1 MRIELE
7 YVEIRNFFCFGN
19 KWQKVE
25 FARGINLIT
34 GFDSN
39 NSKSNG
45 AGKSSFIESII
56 FGLFGETTK
65 DLNKNQIIN
74 WKNKKE
80 CEVKICFKKGEDVYV
95 IHRGLKPNFINVYKN
110 DKALD
115 QLSSVVDMQK
125 YIESSLLEIDYDT
138 FVSIIHYNPTTSK
151 SIFNVQKAQKR
162 SFIEKIFGLEMY
174 SEISDKCNK
183 EIAQLNVSVLESEKI
198 LELKNRDIE
207 PLKEQTLTL
216 HQNIVKDKKEY
227 KENLDKIN
235 EKKNLIKIND
245 DELQTFKNKLEL
257 ILEKKE
263 KYKESITELT
273 KTKEI
278 TNEKVKMIDG
288 KDNGFDVDEY
298 SNIDKEIKE
307 LESEYINNTD
317 DLNDK
322 IEEILKNNDDI
333 KNDIS
338 KYKLEVTLSKTELS
352 NLLKLESGVC
362 PVCDNKIDKEDLNS
376 KKEEININISEKES
390 LISDLTDKINENN
403 ENISSIKTKISKNNK
418 IKDRLD
424 SLKSKHMRLEYEKK
438 EYDLYISN
446 KSLILEMHNEVNNLN
461 EKIKKDKAELE
472 KLEKLEKAVT
482 LKIEEMEKNKS
493 IFDEFEKEIELQKK
507 LLEEKEK
514 RYKEI
519 EDIIQEN
526 KNKLIEIKKT
536 IEVEEAK
543 KLEFKEKIEYY
554 DYIKKICKDENVKQY
569 AISNMI
575 PFLSK
580 QVNNYLS
587 EVGFN
592 FYLKFDNW
600 LNVEVKGP
608 GIRDAGF
615 GNLSSGQQKTT
626 NLAMIL
632 SFLDISKLQVSSF
645 PDILLLDEILDGAID
660 SVTLTQMFN
669 IIAKKQKEDNLK
681 LFIVS
686 HRKEINEIGKLD
698 NIYKIEMKDGFS
710 KITKTSAL

>member
-25 FARGINLIT
+25 FAKGINLIT

-45 AGKSSFIESII
+45 SGKSSFIESII

-80 CEVKICFKKGEDVYV
+80 CEVKICFKRGDDVYV
-95 IHRGLKPNFINVYKN
+95 IHRGLKPNFIIVYKN

-183 EIAQLNVSVLESEKI
+183 EISQLNVSLLESEKI
-198 LELKNRDIE
+198 LELKNRDIT
-207 PLKEQTLTL
+207 PLKEQTISLQ
-216 HQNIVKDKKEY
+216 QNIIKDKKEY
-227 KENLDKIN
+227 KENLNKIN
-235 EKKNLIKIND
+235 EKKNVIKIND
-245 DELQTFKNKLEL
+245 EELLTFKNKLE
-257 ILEKKE
+257 IIIQKKE
-263 KYKESITELT
+263 NYKITITDLN
-273 KTKEI
+273 KRKEI
-278 TNEKVKMIDG
+278 IVEKVKMIDG
-288 KDNGFDVDEY
+288 KDNGFNIEEYENTNEKINSLELKYIKDVDH
-298 SNIDKEIKE
+298 
-307 LESEYINNTD
+307 LT
-317 DLNDK
+317 DK
-322 IEEILKNNDDI
+322 IEEILKVNDDI
-333 KNDIS
+333 KNEIS
-338 KYKLEVTLSKTELS
+338 KYKLEITMLKTEFS
-352 NLLKLESGVC
+352 NLIKLESGIC
-362 PVCDNKIDKEDLNS
+362 PLCENEIDKEDLNV
-376 KKEEININISEKES
+376 KKDETEKFILDKENLIVGLNI
-390 LISDLTDKINENN
+390 KINENK
-403 ENISSIKTKISKNNK
+403 ENINEIKTDININSK
-418 IKDRLD
+418 IKDNLD
-424 SLKSKHMRLEYEKK
+424 VLKSIFMKLTYEKK
-438 EYDLYISN
+438 EYDLYMLN
-446 KSLILEMHNEVNNLN
+446 KSLILEMTEEVDNIINKVN
-461 EKIKKDKAELE
+461 SEKVELE
-472 KLEKLEKAVT
+472 KLEKLEKVVVI
-482 LKIEEMEKNKS
+482 KIDEIEKNKS
-493 IFDEFEKEIELQKK
+493 IFNELEKEIEIQNK

-514 RYKEI
+514 KYREI
-519 EDIIQEN
+519 EEIIKSN
-526 KNKLIEIKKT
+526 KDKLIEIRKT
-536 IEVEEAK
+536 IELENKK

-600 LNVEVKGP
+600 LNVEIKGP

-660 SVTLTQMFN
+660 SITLTQMFN

-710 KITKTSAL
+710 KITKTTAL